1 MRSVNIKQEQRYQ
14 SMKHLLKNAMGK
26 TAILFSI
33 FALFATTLSS
43 QDSTA
48 AYTTR
53 YPYTHTE
60 FSVVQF
66 YNRTALETFYTSWN
80 ATSHK
85 KMSIV
90 HLGDSHLQAD
100 IFPGR
105 ARKELQAIHGD
116 GGRGMMFAYSSAK
129 SYSSVEYATTHTGV
143 WEYGKSYMVPSKIP
157 LGVSGMT
164 SQTADSNATLSF
176 KFVNDVPSDYTTL
189 KIFCKKDS
197 LSYDMIIECGDKKIN
212 VKVDSILGD
221 SLPYYEITL
230 PTFKNEIIIHL
241 KKHRKTQ
248 SHFIFY
254 GMSLETPTD
263 KGLIYH
269 NCGVGA
275 SMYKSI
281 LYQDLF
287 SSQLQTLHPD
297 VVIIDFGTND
307 YLYDDSIKANEE
319 ATIVN
324 VVRKVH
330 EAAPNASIILTS
342 TMDMYHKGDHVQSGE
357 TFSNIIRKVAK
368 SENCGFYDWYWVAG
382 GWDMMP
388 KFQAD
393 ELGRPDGI
401 HMTSKGYKMKG
412 SLLSEAMEETIS
424 FMKDNPNA
432 DSLILPLDSIKLQQ
446 QTIKL
451 KQDSDSV
458 AVGPTV
464 KVMHK
469 IRKGES
475 LSVIAKKYH
484 VSVNQLRK
492 WNHMQSNLIHTGKYL
507 VVYCDPKYK
516 PKPKTKPKPK
526 PTGAKPATPKP
537 K

>member
-1 MRSVNIKQEQRYQ
+1 VINFKKQELI
-14 SMKHLLKNAMGK
+14 SGIASIKNSRIPFF
-26 TAILFSI
+26 ILACIFSLSTVT
-33 FALFATTLSS
+33 LFS
-43 QDSTA
+43 QDSTS
-48 AYTTR
+48 AYASR
-53 YPYTHTE
+53 YPYLHPE
-60 FSVVQF
+60 FNKVQF
-66 YNRTALETFYTSWN
+66 YSKSALDTFYKAWN
-80 ATSHK
+80 STDKH
-85 KMSIV
+85 KMSFV
-90 HLGDSHLQAD
+90 HLGDSHLQLD
-100 IFPGR
+100 IYPGTM
-105 ARKELQAIHGD
+105 RKNMQAIHGD
-116 GGRGMMFAYSSAK
+116 GGRGIMFAYSSAK
-129 SYSSVEYATTHTGV
+129 TYSSVEYTTAHTGV

-164 SQTADSNATLSF
+164 SKTIDSNSTLTF
-176 KFVNDVPSDYTTL
+176 KFINDVPSDYTTL

-197 LSYDMIIECGDKKIN
+197 ASYDMIIECGGQKISIN
-212 VKVDSILGD
+212 ADSIKKD

-230 PTFKNEIIIHL
+230 PSFKNEIIIHL
-241 KKHRKTQ
+241 KKHHKYQTE
-248 SHFIFY
+248 FTFY

-263 KGLIYH
+263 KGAIYH

-287 SSQLQTLHPD
+287 SSQLPSLQPD

-324 VVRKVH
+324 VVRKVRA
-330 EAAPNASIILTS
+330 AAPNASIILTS

-357 TFSNIIRKVAK
+357 AFSDIIRKVAK
-368 SENCGFYDWYWVAG
+368 AENCGFYDWYWVAG
-382 GWDMMP
+382 GWDVMP
-388 KFQAD
+388 KFQQD

-401 HMTSKGYKMKG
+401 HMTSRGYKMKG
-412 SLLSEAMEETIS
+412 GLFSEAMVGTIAY
-424 FMKDNPNA
+424 MKKNPKM
-432 DSLILPLDSIKLQQ
+432 DSLILPLDSIKLEQHLF
-446 QTIKL
+446 KM

-469 IRKGES
+469 IKRGES

-484 VSVNQLRK
+484 VTVNQLRK
-492 WNHMQSNLIHTGKYL
+492 WNHMQSNLIHTGKFL

-516 PKPKTKPKPK
+516 PKPKPKPK
-526 PTGAKPATPKP
+526 PAAVKP